1 MTSSIDHPPERAP
14 LRLFSG
20 PLSMFGAKAQIAV
33 LEKDW
38 PATS

>member
-1 MTSSIDHPPERAP
+1 MST

-33 LEKDW
+33 LEKGLPVRARDG
-38 PATS
+38 AVQDVV